1 MKNIAENRQ
10 GLKVL
15 LAGSILQVLLGI
27 IYVWGVFVMPVSEFY
42 TWNVADVKLTTSFML
57 CFFVVGILIGGKLQ
71 AKTGAAKVTLMGGL
85 MLSAGMFAT
94 AFIPMHAAWLIYV
107 TYGIV
112 GGFGVGASYNA
123 NITAAQNWFP
133 QNRGFATG
141 VSVCAFGFSTVLFA
155 PFVEALIS
163 RFGLNS
169 AFIILSVIF
178 LVAIVALFSF
188 IKFPENVGTIDAAS
202 ARLLEKKQYATAQI
216 LGKKEFYAIT
226 LSLMFATATFFIL
239 NPSFKTF
246 AIERG
251 LDPAI
256 GTALVM
262 LTGVASAL
270 GRLGVPLL
278 SDAIGREK
286 TILLTTLS
294 TAAACVVLIFAQ
306 GSVFMLTIA
315 LIAFCYGGYA
325 GVYPVL
331 TADYFGI
338 KNVGSNYGAVMVG
351 FAISALVFPLVIAKI
366 DDTTAKF
373 IVLASLAVIGALLI
387 ALLMRTKTRRG
398 EV

>member
-1 MKNIAENRQ
+1 MKGIAENRQ

-15 LAGSILQVLLGI
+15 LAGSILQVLMGI
-27 IYVWGVFVMPVSEFY
+27 IYVWGVFVIPVSEFY
-42 TWNVADVKLTTSFML
+42 SWNVADVKLTTSFML

-85 MLSAGMFAT
+85 MLAAGMFAT
-94 AFIPMHAAWLIYV
+94 AFIPLKAPWLIYV

-123 NITAAQNWFP
+123 NITAAQKWFP
-133 QNRGFATG
+133 KNRGFATG

-155 PFVEALIS
+155 PFVEALIKH
-163 RFGLNS
+163 FGLNS
-169 AFIILSVIF
+169 SFIILSVVF
-178 LVAIVALFSF
+178 LGAIVLLFSF
-188 IKFPENVGTIDAAS
+188 IKFPESVGAIDAAS
-202 ARLLEKKQYATAQI
+202 ARLLEKEQYATAQI
-216 LGKKEFYAIT
+216 LGKKEFYAIS
-226 LSLMFATATFFIL
+226 LSLMFATAAFFIL

-251 LDPAI
+251 LDPMI

-278 SDAIGREK
+278 SDTIGREK
-286 TILLTTLS
+286 AALLIILI
-294 TAAACVVLIFAQ
+294 TAAACVALIFVQ
-306 GSVFMLTIA
+306 GAVFMLTIA

-351 FAISALVFPLVIAKI
+351 FAISALVFPMIIGKI
-366 DDTTAKF
+366 DDITAKF
-373 IVLASLAVIGALLI
+373 IVLAALALIGALLI
-387 ALLMRTKTRRG
+387 ALLMRAKPKTH
-398 EV
+398 